1 MPIKE
6 SSVIWKNGEFL
17 PWHQATTHVL
27 SHGLHYGTGI
37 FEGIR
42 VYDTPDGP
50 KGFRLGDHMR
60 RMQDSARIYQMPM
73 PYSAEEMVRAS
84 HELIRLNGLTSA
96 YIRPI
101 AYFGYGSIGVVPEE
115 DTPLDVVIA
124 AFEWGAYLGDDGQQE
139 GVDVCVSSWNRVA
152 PNTIPA
158 GAKATGNYLSG
169 YLISREAKSRG
180 FREGIALG
188 VDGRLSEGAGEN
200 VFLVHNG
207 KILTPPASSSVLL
220 GITRDSVVTLASD
233 LGYEVV
239 EQPIPREMLYVADEM
254 FLTGTAAEITA
265 VRSVD
270 GVPLRAGAPGPV
282 TRRLS
287 EAFFGLF
294 SGRTKDRRGWLE
306 PIEPAKSK
314 VAPAGAAGTMEIS
327 NGAAVTV

>member
-1 MPIKE
+1 M
-6 SSVIWKNGEFL
+6 
-17 PWHQATTHVL
+17 
-27 SHGLHYGTGI
+27 
-37 FEGIR
+37 
-42 VYDTPDGP
+42 
-50 KGFRLGDHMR
+50 
-60 RMQDSARIYQMPM
+60 
-73 PYSAEEMVRAS
+73 
-84 HELIRLNGLTSA
+84 
-96 YIRPI
+96 
-101 AYFGYGSIGVVPEE
+101 
-115 DTPLDVVIA
+115 
-124 AFEWGAYLGDDGQQE
+124 
-139 GVDVCVSSWNRVA
+139 A

-294 SGRTKDRRGWLE
+294 RGRTKDRRGWLE

-314 VAPAGAAGTMEIS
+314 VAPTGAAGTMEIS